1 MKPKFTERAMLRRF
15 LVECFTL
22 DELKDLAF
30 DLGIPYESL
39 PHQTVR
45 EFARELIGDSERK
58 DGLGDLVS
66 AALAQRPDHKLTQF
80 FAGLIAKSG
89 QVDLQGRP
97 QTTSSQAESTTS
109 VYKVSLQAWNG
120 RYVYAD
126 GGGGGEVLANRNE
139 IDEWATFD
147 LIELSDN
154 KIGLRAQNGDF
165 VCAEGGGGREIIAS
179 RTELHEWETFRL
191 DKLGD
196 DRVRLRA
203 HLGQYVSV
211 EDDVRDAVVARR
223 GIPHEWTIFRLIQHS
238 KPKID

>member
-1 MKPKFTERAMLRRF
+1 
-15 LVECFTL
+15 
-22 DELKDLAF
+22 
-30 DLGIPYESL
+30 
-39 PHQTVR
+39 
-45 EFARELIGDSERK
+45 
-58 DGLGDLVS
+58 
-66 AALAQRPDHKLTQF
+66 
-80 FAGLIAKSG
+80 
-89 QVDLQGRP
+89 
-97 QTTSSQAESTTS
+97 
-109 VYKVSLQAWNG
+109 
-120 RYVYAD
+120 
-126 GGGGGEVLANRNE
+126 
-139 IDEWATFD
+139 